1 MWVGNLGLKIRY
13 YRFLNFV
20 IKMKHEIKSIPPHII
35 FLYNYQNKLSNKTF
49 QIQITMSNIFETYF
63 IKINIDCLL
72 FIFTYI
78 IRRISIFKNVSIFL
92 K

>member
-1 MWVGNLGLKIRY
+1 
-13 YRFLNFV
+13 
-20 IKMKHEIKSIPPHII
+20 MKHEIKSIPPHII

-78 IRRISIFKNVSIFL
+78 QKNLNFQKCLDFFKIKTHATHLRKVVSLGKLLVTI
-92 K
+92 